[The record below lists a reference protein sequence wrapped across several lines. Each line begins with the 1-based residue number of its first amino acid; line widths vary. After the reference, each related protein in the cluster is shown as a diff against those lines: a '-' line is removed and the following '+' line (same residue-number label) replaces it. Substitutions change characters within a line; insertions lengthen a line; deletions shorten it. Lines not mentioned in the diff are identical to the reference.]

1 MERIRIQ
8 KGFVRRKGS
17 PRACG
22 WRRREHSWR
31 GRKGRWRSRRWL
43 PAAGSGVTTL
53 GADEWARRRHGVEVD
68 IGSQNGPYA
77 HAQTPS
83 ALHSRTN
90 NPRCLSPRSMIS
102 RNYQMFSSLFFTVTQ
117 LAYGSLLVSGAR
129 HSDSMQTTG
138 YKNKQ
143 VGGCDLQHRE
153 DSQTFWTK
161 VIRFP

>member
-1 MERIRIQ
+1 
-8 KGFVRRKGS
+8 
-17 PRACG
+17 
-22 WRRREHSWR
+22 
-31 GRKGRWRSRRWL
+31 
-43 PAAGSGVTTL
+43 
-53 GADEWARRRHGVEVD
+53 
-68 IGSQNGPYA
+68 
-77 HAQTPS
+77 
-83 ALHSRTN
+83 
-90 NPRCLSPRSMIS
+90 
-102 RNYQMFSSLFFTVTQ
+102 MFSSLFFTVTQ